1 MITMQQICRTYDQG
15 ETKVHALREVD
26 LMIDQGEYVSILGPS
41 GSGKS
46 TLMHLLGCLDTP
58 SAGSYLFEGEE
69 VGHFTI
75 EEKAKFRNRDIGFVF
90 QRFHLLP
97 RSSAMQNIMMPMR
110 FARVPINEQKQR
122 AADLLERVGLTDRAT
137 HKPSELSGG
146 QQQRVAIAR
155 ALANRP
161 RLLLAD
167 EPTGNLDSESGRQI
181 VELLEELNQ
190 EGTTVII
197 VTHDESLAERT
208 NRVLRMLDGRIAS
221 DGATRQQA

>member
-26 LMIDQGEYVSILGPS
+26 LKIDQGEYVSILGPS

-46 TLMHLLGCLDTP
+46 TLMHILGCLDTP
-58 SAGSYLFEGEE
+58 SSGSYRFEGEE
-69 VGHFTI
+69 VGEFSV
-75 EEKAKFRNRDIGFVF
+75 EAKAKFRNRDIGFIF

-97 RSSAMQNIMMPMR
+97 RSNAMQNIMMPMR
-110 FARVPINEQKQR
+110 FARTPINEQKQR
-122 AADLLERVGLTDRAT
+122 ASELLERVGLSDRAT

-161 RLLLAD
+161 RILLAD

-197 VTHDESLAERT
+197 VTHDEGLAERT

-221 DGATRQQA
+221 DAATRQQA